1 MLAGLGAVGGSIA
14 LVIAA
19 WVGNRVATDVRR
31 DRHAER
37 EMGHAESILT
47 TAYRLKDII
56 AAIRSPMS
64 TGGELSESE
73 SALAENDALKFG
85 DENAKRRL
93 IQANVFYLRAN
104 RHKDAFQAAYDL
116 LPVAKAFFGDE
127 VQDALFQFIKARHEV
142 LVAADM
148 YGRGP
153 YQDADFNHKLER
165 TFWTDFPDDEIKPRL
180 EASVETLERV
190 LIPIIRPTSKGAE

>member
-1 MLAGLGAVGGSIA
+1 
-14 LVIAA
+14 
-19 WVGNRVATDVRR
+19 
-31 DRHAER
+31 
-37 EMGHAESILT
+37 MGHAESILT

-116 LPVAKAFFGDE
+116 
-127 VQDALFQFIKARHEV
+127 
-142 LVAADM
+142 
-148 YGRGP
+148 
-153 YQDADFNHKLER
+153 
-165 TFWTDFPDDEIKPRL
+165 
-180 EASVETLERV
+180 
-190 LIPIIRPTSKGAE
+190 